1 MTSPP
6 SSSAAFERA
15 FTLGETAGRGS
26 PQPGPGSRRNSDIQQ
41 IDATH
46 ANQAQAPLDT
56 PYQAQSSSWDSV
68 DFSSARTTSPGF
80 PYTPSYRDQYTPYGS
95 DSGLSWSGRDSGNNH
110 LYEEPA
116 DTHEVEYNPADFDGP
131 GSQSNVASPY
141 FLDQDHNQNLGRSGI
156 GSDYSYNG
164 ENNNILSNG
173 DHLSPRMRSYS
184 TDTTKSLSA
193 AGTPHARMNSLD
205 VNSFSPRPISAGSP
219 ASSVGGLDIERPR
232 SRTSSISSMHQ
243 ATPSLTLNPI
253 GEAFDKLGF
262 DSVDSDLIWRNQQ
275 GQQQQQQQG
284 VAKSPPQLL
293 IPNEGPSSTLQIPSF
308 NNPNATLGAGL
319 NTGSLGLSAPG
330 INILPATPVS
340 GGAGASNVPFDQVL
354 KNLNDR
360 RQNSGS
366 NEDNI
371 RMIPSHGE
379 FRILA
384 FLSSHSTAY
393 VYPSH
398 EKYTKSRSPTSA
410 VGDAFTRPF
419 SHCTA

>member
-1 MTSPP
+1 MASPP

-15 FTLGETAGRGS
+15 FALPESAGRVS

-41 IDATH
+41 IDASH
-46 ANQAQAPLDT
+46 ANQGQAPLDA

-95 DSGLSWSGRDSGNNH
+95 DSGLSWAGRDSANNQ
-110 LYEEPA
+110 LYDEPA

-131 GSQSNVASPY
+131 GSHSNVASPY
-141 FLDQDHNQNLGRSGI
+141 FLDQDQNLGRSGM
-156 GSDYSYNG
+156 GSDYISSNGYNG
-164 ENNNILSNG
+164 ENNLSQQLSNG

-253 GEAFDKLGF
+253 GEAFDKLAF
-262 DSVDSDLIWRNQQ
+262 DPVDSDLIWRNQQ
-275 GQQQQQQQG
+275 GQQQG
-284 VAKSPPQLL
+284 VPKAQSPPQLL

-308 NNPNATLGAGL
+308 TNPNATLGAGL
-319 NTGSLGLSAPG
+319 STGSLGLSAPG
-330 INILPATPVS
+330 INILPATPIS

-366 NEDNI
+366 NEDNM

-379 FRILA
+379 FRKCVFGFLFTQHRLYILPMR
-384 FLSSHSTAY
+384 ST
-393 VYPSH
+393 VL
-398 EKYTKSRSPTSA
+398 
-410 VGDAFTRPF
+410 
-419 SHCTA
+419 